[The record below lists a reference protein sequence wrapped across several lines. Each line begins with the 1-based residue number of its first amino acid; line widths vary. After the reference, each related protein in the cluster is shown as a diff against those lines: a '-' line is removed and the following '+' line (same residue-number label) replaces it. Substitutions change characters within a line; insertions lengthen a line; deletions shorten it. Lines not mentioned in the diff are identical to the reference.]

1 MVLSGVRLYGVAT
14 LEHADGRP
22 LVDSTSIVA
31 VRDIA
36 AIVRP
41 STYTIPALDDNE
53 LLDCERVV
61 AAVFRTHTI
70 LPAPCGTVF
79 RSEDHLHR
87 WLDLNYVALVEGI
100 HFVDG
105 RCELRVH
112 AIDQPP
118 ETPELAEA
126 DPAALGA
133 DAFRTLRRHAVAALP
148 IRPEEGRVMS
158 GAFLV
163 ERPDVSEFEHRVK
176 EHERRVGRLKLQL
189 TGPWPPYD
197 FVRMDFGV

>member
-1 MVLSGVRLYGVAT
+1 MNGLRLYGVAT
-14 LEHADGRP
+14 LEHADERP
-22 LVDSTSIVA
+22 LVDSTSVVA

-41 STYTIPALDDNE
+41 SAYSIPPLDDGE
-53 LLDCERVV
+53 LLDCQRVV
-61 AAVFRTHTI
+61 ESVFRTHTI

-79 RSEDHLHR
+79 RSEDHVYR

-112 AIDQPP
+112 ATDQTP
-118 ETPELAEA
+118 ETADAPEVDPPVLA
-126 DPAALGA
+126 A
-133 DAFRTLRRHAVAALP
+133 DAFRALRRHAVAALP
-148 IRPEEGRVMS
+148 LRPEEGRIMS

-163 ERPDVSEFEHRVK
+163 DRGEVGDFEQRLRD
-176 EHERRVGRLKLQL
+176 EERRIGRLRFQM

-197 FVRMDFGV
+197 FVRLDFGV

>member
-1 MVLSGVRLYGVAT
+1 MAVNGLRLYGVAT
-14 LEHADGRP
+14 LEHADERP

-41 STYTIPALDDNE
+41 SAYAIPALDDSE

-61 AAVFRTHTI
+61 AEVFRTHTI

-79 RSEDHLHR
+79 RSEDALQR
-87 WLDLNYVALVEGI
+87 WLDLNYVSLIEGI

-105 RCELRVH
+105 RCEVRVH
-112 AIDQPP
+112 AIDRHP
-118 ETPELAEA
+118 ETSELAEA

-133 DAFRTLRRHAVAALP
+133 DAFRTLRRHAIAALP
-148 IRPEEGRVMS
+148 LRPEEGRVMS

-163 ERPDVSEFEHRVK
+163 ERAEVPDFERHMR
-176 EHERRVGRLKLQL
+176 EQERRVDRLKLQL

>member
-1 MVLSGVRLYGVAT
+1 MAVSGLRLYGVAT
-14 LEHADGRP
+14 LEHADDRP

-41 STYTIPALDDNE
+41 SAYTIPALDDTE

-61 AAVFRTHTI
+61 AEVFRTHTI

-79 RSEDHLHR
+79 RSEDALHR

-105 RCELRVH
+105 RCEVRVH
-112 AIDQPP
+112 ATDQPP
-118 ETPELAEA
+118 ETPELADA
-126 DPAALGA
+126 DPTALGA
-133 DAFRTLRRHAVAALP
+133 DAFRMLRRHAVAALP
-148 IRPEEGRVMS
+148 LRPDEGRVMS

-163 ERPDVSEFEHRVK
+163 ERGEVSDFERHMR
-176 EHERRVGRLKLQL
+176 EQERRVGRLKFQL
-189 TGPWPPYD
+189 TGPWAPYD